1 MCALRLPL
9 LLLLL
14 LPHPSFPLSLP
25 PIPPPSRI
33 PAATAADDAWAD
45 AFLAPDPSRPSSPFA
60 TTHGLF
66 SAVSSYISAATDPDT
81 GTVASLPFVLPRPS
95 PASPPLLHFSSA
107 SLEAAV
113 RDDFLDA
120 GQGSTDKNKGW
131 KMMQVGSVRGDSF
144 ADARLTYQEVQ
155 ASLEKGTV
163 IVNSAGA
170 HISHTL
176 APACLAALDGSGG
189 SAAGVCL
196 NM

>member
-1 MCALRLPL
+1 
-9 LLLLL
+9 
-14 LPHPSFPLSLP
+14 
-25 PIPPPSRI
+25 
-33 PAATAADDAWAD
+33 
-45 AFLAPDPSRPSSPFA
+45 
-60 TTHGLF
+60 
-66 SAVSSYISAATDPDT
+66 
-81 GTVASLPFVLPRPS
+81 VLPRPS